1 MKKFLATILLSL
13 PLASLADMMVIR
25 NKDNGVIA
33 LFKDPCPIEHDKSKP
48 LFLALATSKDD
59 YVPGCWFFRDQKVFV
74 VWFTSTGI
82 IESEYLAQ
90 NFEYVGSD
98 KKHL

>member
-25 NKDNGVIA
+25 NQDNGVIA
-33 LFKDPCPIEHDKSKP
+33 LFKDACPIEHDKLKP
-48 LFLALATSKDD
+48 LFLALATSKDN
-59 YVPGCWFFRDQKVFV
+59 YVPGCWFYRDQKVFV
-74 VWFTSTGI
+74 VWFTEKGTV
-82 IESEYLAQ
+82 ESEYSAQ

-98 KKHL
+98 KKYL